1 VSPEAAFS
9 LGMKY
14 LKSTR
19 EHLPKTRGQ
28 VHMVCV
34 GVSGKEVLVGYNK
47 YRTGKHLVYGYPGYS
62 SVHAE
67 FDFYRKALKRGFEP
81 EYIIVLG
88 ERTNLLKS
96 TKPCKVCSSLL
107 LDLGFKKILFLSED
121 QLVEMDYKSFEEI
134 NAPRETKWLDDGAF
148 GTPQV
153 SSWGR

>member
-1 VSPEAAFS
+1 MSPEAVFS
-9 LGMKY
+9 LGIKY

-19 EHLPKTRGQ
+19 EYLPKIRGQ

-67 FDFYRKALKRGFEP
+67 FDFYRKALKRKFEP
-81 EYIIVLG
+81 DYIIVLG

-96 TKPCKVCSSLL
+96 TKPCRACSSLL
-107 LDLGFKKILFLSED
+107 LDLGFKKILFLSGN
-121 QLVEMDYKSFEEI
+121 QLVEMDYKSFEEL
-134 NAPRETKWLDDGAF
+134 NAVP
-148 GTPQV
+148 
-153 SSWGR
+153 

>member
-1 VSPEAAFS
+1 MSPEAAFS

-19 EHLPKTRGQ
+19 EYLPKTRGQ

-34 GVSGKEVLVGYNK
+34 GISGKEVLVGYNK

-67 FDFYRKALKRGFEP
+67 FDFYRKALKRGFKP

-96 TKPCKVCSSLL
+96 TKPCKVCSSFL
-107 LDLGFKKILFLSED
+107 LDLGFKKIFFLSEN
-121 QLVEMDYKSFEEI
+121 QLIEMDYKSFEE
-134 NAPRETKWLDDGAF
+134 L
-148 GTPQV
+148 
-153 SSWGR
+153 SSPEDKENE

>member
-1 VSPEAAFS
+1 LS

-19 EHLPKTRGQ
+19 EYLPKTRGQ

-34 GVSGKEVLVGYNK
+34 GISGKEVLVGYNK

-67 FDFYRKALKRGFEP
+67 FDFYRKALKRGFRP
-81 EYIIVLG
+81 DYIVVVG

-96 TKPCKVCSSLL
+96 TRPCKVCSSLL
-107 LDLGFKKILFLSED
+107 MDLGFKKILFLSEG
-121 QLVEMDYKSFEEI
+121 QLIEMDYKSFEELSVSG
-134 NAPRETKWLDDGAF
+134 NAVPE
-148 GTPQV
+148 
-153 SSWGR
+153 

>member
-1 VSPEAAFS
+1 MSPEAALS

-14 LKSTR
+14 LKITK
-19 EHLPKTRGQ
+19 EYLPKTRGQ

-34 GVSGKEVLVGYNK
+34 GISGKEVLVGYNK

-81 EYIIVLG
+81 DYIVVVG
-88 ERTNLLKS
+88 ERTNLLRS

-107 LDLGFKKILFLSED
+107 LDLGFKKIVFLSEG
-121 QLVEMDYKSFEEI
+121 QLVEMDYKSFEKLS
-134 NAPRETKWLDDGAF
+134 APEDTMTER
-148 GTPQV
+148 
-153 SSWGR
+153 

>member
-9 LGMKY
+9 LGIKY
-14 LKSTR
+14 LRGTR
-19 EHLPKTRGQ
+19 EHLPKARGQ

-96 TKPCKVCSSLL
+96 TRPCRVCSSLL

-121 QLVEMDYKSFEEI
+121 HLVEMDYKSFEEL
-134 NAPRETKWLDDGAF
+134 NAPEEEKTE
-148 GTPQV
+148 
-153 SSWGR
+153 